1 MSTDTGDA
9 KLAEHELFREIDLL
23 EARVKSL
30 EVANEVNIKTTAE
43 FKTMLT
49 EVRSAIMRAGVLE
62 VSVRHDR

>member
-49 EVRSAIMRAGVLE
+49 EVRSAIMRAGVLG